1 MSNHV
6 KSIALM
12 KFLSGVARAE
22 GVAKHVYV
30 VGGAV
35 RNYLLG
41 VPIKDI
47 DVVVDS
53 VSVGQGRD
61 SEWFARKVADAIPV
75 PSNLTTNQYGVAIL
89 TVKGEWVLD
98 GVDLK
103 GEVIEIA
110 NARKESY
117 DGAGG
122 KGKGYKPTDVS
133 PATIEED
140 VLRREF
146 SFNTLLWRLL
156 DLAHGPDKAEVIDLT
171 GLGRKHLEERLIAT
185 PVDPDKTFR
194 DDPTRQLRI
203 LKFLLRYDLKISP
216 DVVASVKR
224 NAHRLKDMPWE
235 SVGNILVGDILKSAK
250 ATTGILVMK
259 SLGILDVLVEMIQE
273 TPPFAAYLTKQ
284 LANGNH
290 SVELLLELADLG
302 IAGRVL
308 SFLTTDQRARF
319 KELAQNMGADES
331 RQFLEVLRVPPV
343 DNAALIQEFS
353 LEGRDRG
360 LLVPIAREAILLDPS
375 LATHEVKLN
384 GRVREALRA
393 TRALKVAASP
403 AKYDHIDFKPPQSVA
418 DAAAKGLEYRAKA
431 SPSNKGGLTPAEA
444 AEEGI
449 GSGVQRAVNLKNRDN
464 ISPEVINQMAAFFS
478 RHEKNKGVAAE
489 HRDEPWNDKGNV
501 AWLIWGGDPGRAWAE
516 KIKGQMETADG
527 GKTASVRLAF
537 DTKRWG
543 PFTFEIDRP
552 KGFVKTWDQ
561 PDGSV
566 KKFKYPCDYGYFV
579 DHTGEDNEGL
589 DAFVGDDPAGKIE
602 SFLKMRRD
610 DQGNLV
616 PDETKFM
623 IGLSDS
629 QREKVIGLYHPD
641 EIVGLQE
648 YTDFYKLIAA
658 LNAFRD
664 RKKQA
669 RMEMTR
675 RVVAQHLEA
684 LDPLVALTD
693 EVRGLES
700 LASEIQAVVDTFL
713 ETVPMPHVGRIA
725 AIQLRSQTE
734 CSAKCEHAAR
744 HAQRVINKAFTILQ
758 TTPGNAT
765 ATAVARDAGMLLERF
780 DTYRVKSREML
791 SALSQKI
798 MPSALK
804 ATVTYTLDG
813 VRAELYEP
821 NRMSVTVFPHYVPT
835 KVGDSMVDGMVF
847 DAYLTVSPNPTD
859 IAEGLPKY
867 QQFVLTQSTIGD
879 TDVYLKA
886 IDRTNVLD
894 PTAPVAVGAPS
905 AVTKI
910 LGYLGGWDNL
920 LSVHSTSR
928 LARVAAAPLTRLE
941 VAKFLATELK
951 KIPGVKVRVSK
962 GTLVMV
968 PGPLNPEVATVEF
981 TKLDGWDT
989 APFKMTLKNGMS
1001 GWGWDGYRKPPV
1013 FTSTHNTLKIR
1024 VVFDGKRDPATVLRA
1039 FIDDDLLPQIKGAG
1053 KVRNGEALVP
1063 MVQTPAP
1070 ASRAEP
1076 TVAKEFLVLGD
1087 RALAE
1092 VQSRFGEGAHP
1103 WTANDS
1109 RVDYPE
1115 VGSQLRVIHNNS
1127 FQDAGAEGDLRS
1139 ITLVFRYDAAPGGGK
1154 GVARYFAYRNDLYKN
1169 NHEWYSLAN
1178 ALKEIRAFLDQA
1190 FPPAPKVPTPTLVK
1204 LVSAMSSK
1212 IEAAVKWEGGQPV
1225 THLSPSPRVG
1235 WESGYEIAR
1244 YSLTWEYDGRRVG
1257 AEMWIR
1263 RPLDGG
1269 KPEFSVERVT
1279 DLNRLP
1285 GVEML
1290 ARGAHSPA
1298 KVIKV
1303 FTRIVDDVAASNA
1316 ADKTM
1321 RDRARAE
1328 RAEKERLEREEQE
1341 RVKRETPR
1349 DYMEEITDA
1358 LKRMRLGPV
1367 GGRVVDVDYYPGV
1380 HPSWSVE
1387 PSNRQRLDHYVGAN
1401 YYPEGDDDPEGW
1413 DEDGWNEEYAEPIQG
1428 AALAWLADAF
1438 GSKGLFYVEVGEKG
1452 HIDIQLTDAGRKKFL
1467 P

>member
-1 MSNHV
+1 MSKAV
-6 KSIALM
+6 ALM
-12 KFLSGVARAE
+12 KFLARVAIKNGVAE
-22 GVAKHVYV
+22 HVYV

-35 RNYLLG
+35 RNHLMG
-41 VPIKDI
+41 ITPKDI

-75 PSNLTTNQYGVAIL
+75 QTNLTTNQYGVAIL

-98 GVDLK
+98 GVDLM
-103 GEVIEIA
+103 GEVIEVA

-146 SFNTLLWRLL
+146 TFNTLLWRML
-156 DLAHGPDKAEVIDLT
+156 DLAHGPEKAEVIDIT
-171 GLGRKHLEERLIAT
+171 GLGRQHLEEKLIAT

-235 SVGNILVGDILKSAK
+235 AVGNILVGDILKSAK
-250 ATTGILVMK
+250 ATHGIRVMK

-308 SFLTTDQRARF
+308 SFLTTEQRARF
-319 KELAQNMGADES
+319 KELAQSMGGDES

-360 LLVPIAREAILLDPS
+360 LLVPLAREAILLDPS
-375 LATHEVKLN
+375 LATHEVRLN
-384 GRVREALRA
+384 DRVREALRA
-393 TRALKVAASP
+393 TRTPKVAAGP

-464 ISPEVINQMAAFFS
+464 ISPEVIKQMTAFFA
-478 RHEKNKGVAAE
+478 RHEKNKGVAPE
-489 HRDEPWNDKGNV
+489 HRNEPWNDKGNV

-516 KIKGQMETADG
+516 KVKAQMEAADG
-527 GKTASVRLAF
+527 GKTASMKLSF

-579 DHTGEDNEGL
+579 DHTGEDDEGL

-623 IGLSDS
+623 VGLSDS

-641 EIVGLQE
+641 EIVGLRE
-648 YTDFYKLIAA
+648 YTDFYELIAA

-675 RVVAQHLEA
+675 RVVAQHLDA
-684 LDPLVALTD
+684 LDPLTALTE
-693 EVRGLES
+693 EVKGLES
-700 LASEIQAVVDTFL
+700 LASEIQTVVDTFL

-725 AIQLRSQTE
+725 ALQLRSQTE
-734 CSAKCEHAAR
+734 CFTKCEHAAR
-744 HAQRVINKAFTILQ
+744 HAQRVINQAFTILQ
-758 TTPGNAT
+758 TQPGNAT
-765 ATAVARDAGMLLERF
+765 ATAVVRDAGMLLEKF

-791 SALSQKI
+791 SAMAQKI
-798 MPSALK
+798 MPTALK
-804 ATVTYTLDG
+804 ATVTYVLDE
-813 VRAELYEP
+813 VRAALYEP
-821 NRMSVTVFPHYVPT
+821 NRVSVTVFPHFVPT
-835 KVGDSMVDGMVF
+835 KVGESMVDGMVF
-847 DAYLTVSPNPTD
+847 DTYLTVFPNPMD
-859 IAEGLPKY
+859 VAAGLPKY

-879 TDVYLKA
+879 TNVYLMA

-894 PTAPVAVGAPS
+894 PTPPVKVGAPT
-905 AVTKI
+905 AVSKI
-910 LGYLGGWDNL
+910 LGHLKGWDNL
-920 LSVHSTSR
+920 LSVHTTKM
-928 LARVAAAPLTRLE
+928 AAVGKVLTRAN
-941 VAKFLATELK
+941 VVKFLVTELK
-951 KIPGVKVRVSK
+951 KLPGAKVKSSK
-962 GTLVMV
+962 NSIILE
-968 PGPLNPEVATVEF
+968 PGPMNPLVKSIEITN
-981 TKLDGWDT
+981 LDLDN
-989 APFKMTLKNGMS
+989 APFRMTLTNGMV
-1001 GWGWDGYRKPPV
+1001 GWGWDGYRKPAPV
-1013 FTSTHNTLKIR
+1013 FHDAHNTLKLG
-1024 VVFDGKRDPATVLRA
+1024 VVFDGKRDPAVELRA
-1039 FIDDDLLPQIKGAG
+1039 FIKNVLLVGIEKAG
-1053 KVRNGEALVP
+1053 NVWDGKKLVP
-1063 MVQTPAP
+1063 MGATPVPVRAPAALTPAAP
-1070 ASRAEP
+1070 PPVAP
-1076 TVAKEFLVLGD
+1076 TPKVSLDDIK
-1087 RALAE
+1087 
-1092 VQSRFGEGAHP
+1092 S
-1103 WTANDS
+1103 T
-1109 RVDYPE
+1109 
-1115 VGSQLRVIHNNS
+1115 
-1127 FQDAGAEGDLRS
+1127 LRS
-1139 ITLVFRYDAAPGGGK
+1139 IK
-1154 GVARYFAYRNDLYKN
+1154 
-1169 NHEWYSLAN
+1169 
-1178 ALKEIRAFLDQA
+1178 
-1190 FPPAPKVPTPTLVK
+1190 
-1204 LVSAMSSK
+1204 
-1212 IEAAVKWEGGQPV
+1212 
-1225 THLSPSPRVG
+1225 
-1235 WESGYEIAR
+1235 
-1244 YSLTWEYDGRRVG
+1244 
-1257 AEMWIR
+1257 
-1263 RPLDGG
+1263 
-1269 KPEFSVERVT
+1269 
-1279 DLNRLP
+1279 
-1285 GVEML
+1285 
-1290 ARGAHSPA
+1290 
-1298 KVIKV
+1298 
-1303 FTRIVDDVAASNA
+1303 
-1316 ADKTM
+1316 
-1321 RDRARAE
+1321 
-1328 RAEKERLEREEQE
+1328 
-1341 RVKRETPR
+1341 
-1349 DYMEEITDA
+1349 
-1358 LKRMRLGPV
+1358 LGPA
-1367 GGRVVDVDYYPGV
+1367 GRVSTITRDGETWDI
-1380 HPSWSVE
+1380 E
-1387 PSNRQRLDHYVGAN
+1387 PTNRQRLDHYVGS
-1401 YYPEGDDDPEGW
+1401 YYQPDEDDDPEGW
-1413 DEDGWNEEYAEPIQG
+1413 DSDGWEEEYVGPTTS
-1428 AALAWLADAF
+1428 AAQKWLKEEF
-1438 GSKGLFYVEVGEKG
+1438 GQPGLFSVEVDEKG
-1452 HIDIQLTDAGRKKFL
+1452 FVVITLTDAGRKKFL
-1467 P
+1467 A